1 MSETPLANDDQARS
15 PTGEILDVRPVVVEP
30 PKADGTTTPTT
41 TTETK
46 TEPTPSTETKVEPK
60 VEAPKP
66 GETLLTDKK
75 ETKEETKP
83 AAPEAYADFKAPE
96 GHTLDKA
103 TIDKAT
109 PIFKEL
115 GLSQDAA
122 QKLVD
127 LYAAQQI
134 EAAKAPGATY
144 EALRTDWRSKVNA
157 DPEIKA
163 YATEGKT
170 GLDAI
175 KVDIGRAL
183 GTLDPTLATEF
194 KAAMDLT
201 GAGDHPAFVK
211 AFWKL
216 SQGITEG
223 KHVAGRGPSPQGQR
237 DPSKAEKPTA
247 AQAMYPTNPSAAAR

>member
-1 MSETPLANDDQARS
+1 MSEAPLMNDEAARS
-15 PTGEILDVRPVVVEP
+15 PTGEILDQAPPIKTEEP
-30 PKADGTTTPTT
+30 TTTPTT
-41 TTETK
+41 TETK
-46 TEPTPSTETKVEPK
+46 PETPPSTETKVEPK
-60 VEAPKP
+60 AEPKP

-83 AAPEAYADFKAPE
+83 AAPEAYTDFKAPE

-103 TIDKAT
+103 TIDKAI

-115 GLSQDAA
+115 GLDQGAA

-127 LYAAQQI
+127 LYVAQQI

-144 EALRTDWRSKVNA
+144 DALRTDWRAKVTA

-163 YATEGKT
+163 YSTDGKT
-170 GLDAI
+170 GFDAI

-211 AFWKL
+211 VFWKL
-216 SQGITEG
+216 SQSVTEG
-223 KHVAGRGPSPQGQR
+223 KHVAGRNPSPQGQN
-237 DPSKAEKPTA
+237 DPSKAERPTA
-247 AQAMYPTNPSAAAR
+247 AQALYPNNPSVAAR

>member
-1 MSETPLANDDQARS
+1 MSEAPLANDDQARS
-15 PTGEILDVRPVVVEP
+15 PTGEILDVRP
-30 PKADGTTTPTT
+30 AATPTPD
-41 TTETK
+41 
-46 TEPTPSTETKVEPK
+46 PTPAPTPTPTPTPTAVTTDP
-60 VEAPKP
+60 APIPAPTPKP
-66 GETLLTDKK
+66 GETP
-75 ETKEETKP
+75 P
-83 AAPEAYADFKAPE
+83 AAPEAYTDFKAPE

-103 TIDKAT
+103 TIDKVI

-115 GLSQDAA
+115 GLNQDAA

-127 LYAAQQI
+127 LYAVQQI